1 MTDPRPGDNIPS
13 GRTTALSSGGNAMT
27 VGKLSVIS
35 WTLFVVMSVA
45 FLPAILGI
53 NKIPG
58 LPHPLKIAL
67 AVFVVVVV
75 WWGPFIYGMYLAQAA
90 MGNNDKRLL
99 KRGIHGTAVVLSAHE
114 TNTMIG
120 GAPDIGRFG
129 KMVYRYRLRVT
140 LPGNHPYETTCRITT
155 STIREGQTVE
165 IYAAPHNHKRVTIAP
180 TPTGHTPRTSY
191 TPTPHSLQVDAPQ
204 QHWHPQSDST
214 ESNRIHQLTELAR
227 LYREGSL
234 TAAEFAAEKARLL
247 GN

>member
-1 MTDPRPGDNIPS
+1 
-13 GRTTALSSGGNAMT
+13 MT

-53 NKIPG
+53 NQIPG
-58 LPHPLKIAL
+58 LPHPAKIAL
-67 AVFVVVVV
+67 SAFVIVVV
-75 WWGPFIYGMYLAQAA
+75 WWGPFVYGMYLAQAA

-140 LPGNHPYETTCRITT
+140 LPGHHPYETTCRITT

-165 IYAAPHNHKRVTIAP
+165 IYAAPHNRKRVTIAP
-180 TPTGHTPRTSY
+180 TQP

-204 QHWHPQSDST
+204 QHWRPQPDPT
-214 ESNRIHQLTELAR
+214 ESDRIHQLTELAR

-234 TAAEFAAEKARLL
+234 TATEFAAEKARLL